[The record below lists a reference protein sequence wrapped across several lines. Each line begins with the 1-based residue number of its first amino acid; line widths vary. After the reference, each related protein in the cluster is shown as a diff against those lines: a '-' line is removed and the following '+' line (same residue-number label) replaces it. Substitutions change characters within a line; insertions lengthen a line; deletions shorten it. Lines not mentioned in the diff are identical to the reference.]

1 MDALTADEK
10 GLIACAIQHPNG
22 FPVKPEYL
30 ADCERLSERG
40 WLDRQV
46 VDDQIVWT
54 LSRAA
59 TRRSNWVCRVGDAK
73 EAMN

>member
-46 VDDQIVWT
+46 VDDPDRLDPQQSGYTALELGVP
-54 LSRAA
+54 
-59 TRRSNWVCRVGDAK
+59 GG
-73 EAMN
+73 